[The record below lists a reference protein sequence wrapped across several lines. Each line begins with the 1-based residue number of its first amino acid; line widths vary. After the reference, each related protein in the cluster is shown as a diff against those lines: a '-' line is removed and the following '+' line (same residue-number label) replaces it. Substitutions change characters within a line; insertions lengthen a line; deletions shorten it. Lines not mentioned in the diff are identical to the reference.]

1 MRQLF
6 PISGVRRAVAAIVW
20 TLLLVSSLPAQ
31 EAGTRAMEPAAQAVV
46 VPIHGDIDPPLVVF
60 LRRSIERARELGA
73 DTVIFDIDTFG
84 GRVDSALQIA
94 NLIGSQTDLH
104 TVAYVRLR
112 PEGTGV
118 SWSAGALISMA
129 TDQIFMAP
137 GTSIGAAAPVLQ
149 APGGGAESADEKT
162 VSAVRTQMAALAEK
176 NGYPVAVA
184 VAMVDSS
191 AEVIELFVDGELQV
205 VTVSDAEDI
214 ERRATQDGVTT
225 ERGRVIS
232 EAGKLLSLTAGEMA
246 RLGISSGTPEDFDA
260 LYEKLSLDAGQVVF
274 LERDT
279 ADRLVAFL
287 TGGAFTS
294 LLIIVGLGALFF
306 EVTSPGFGLPGT
318 VAILCF
324 SVLFTGNFLLG
335 QVGSVELILFLIGL
349 VLLLLEVLVIPGF
362 GVAGISGIV
371 LVISSLVLSQQD
383 FIVPDFDWQW
393 AMLQRNVLMVL
404 ASTVGAFVAFGVA
417 AYALKRSIGF
427 TRLSL
432 QTTADASLGYTV
444 QGAEV
449 STQYLGKGGIAVTTL
464 RPSGTAEIDGELVT
478 VEADGEFLD
487 RGTAVEVIRIDGN
500 RIVVRRT

>member
-1 MRQLF
+1 MRQFFSTAGFRVTIL
-6 PISGVRRAVAAIVW
+6 VALWA
-20 TLLLVSSLPAQ
+20 LQPALLVPAQ
-31 EAGTRAMEPAAQAVV
+31 ETATRVVEPAAQAVV

-60 LRRSIERARELGA
+60 LRRGIERARELGA
-73 DTVIFDIDTFG
+73 ETVIFDIDTFG

-94 NLIGSQTDLH
+94 NLIGTQSDLH

-118 SWSAGALISMA
+118 SWSAGALIAMA

-149 APGGGAESADEKT
+149 SPGGAEAADEKT

-184 VAMVDSS
+184 VAMVDAS

-205 VTVSDAEDI
+205 VTVNEAEDI
-214 ERRATQDGVTT
+214 ERRSAQDGIPT
-225 ERGRVIS
+225 ERGRVVS

-260 LYEKLSLDAGQVVF
+260 LFEELSITSAQVVF
-274 LERDT
+274 LELDT

-324 SVLFTGNFLLG
+324 SVLFAGNFLLG
-335 QVGSVELILFLIGL
+335 QVGSLELVLFLVGL
-349 VLLLLEVLVIPGF
+349 VLLVLEVLVIPGF
-362 GVAGISGIV
+362 GVAGVSGIV
-371 LVISSLVLSQQD
+371 LVVSSLVLSQQD

-393 AMLQRNVLMVL
+393 AMLQRNILMVL
-404 ASTVGAFVAFGVA
+404 ASTVGAFVAFGIA
-417 AYALKRSIGF
+417 AYALKRSIAF

-444 QGAEV
+444 QDADV
-449 STQYLGKGGIAVTTL
+449 STRYLGKSGVAVTTL
-464 RPSGTAEIDGELVT
+464 RPSGNVEIDGELVT
-478 VEADGEFLD
+478 AEADGEFLD
-487 RGTAVEVIRIDGN
+487 RGTTIEVIRVDGN
-500 RIVVRRT
+500 RIVVRRA

>member
-1 MRQLF
+1 MRRLF
-6 PISGVRRAVAAIVW
+6 PISGVRRAVAVVLW
-20 TLLLVSSLPAQ
+20 TLLLISSLPAQ
-31 EAGTRAMEPAAQAVV
+31 EAETRAVEPAAQAVV

-60 LRRSIERARELGA
+60 LRRSIDRARELGA
-73 DTVIFDIDTFG
+73 GTVIFDIDTFG

-94 NLIGSQTDLH
+94 NLIGSQSDLH

-118 SWSAGALISMA
+118 SWSAGALIAMA

-149 APGGGAESADEKT
+149 SPGGAEAADEKT

-191 AEVIELFVDGELQV
+191 AEVIEIFVDGELQV
-205 VTVSDAEDI
+205 VSVSDAEDI

-246 RLGISSGTPEDFDA
+246 RLGISSGTPEGFDA

-318 VAILCF
+318 VAIFCF

-335 QVGSVELILFLIGL
+335 QVGSVELILFLVGL

-383 FIVPDFDWQW
+383 FIIPDFDWQW

-417 AYALKRSIGF
+417 AYALKRSIAF

-444 QGAEV
+444 QGADV
-449 STQYLGKGGIAVTTL
+449 STLYLGKGGIAVTTL